1 MTDGLRLNRLHG
13 HTVNEVMLVNV
24 CFASPFDIP
33 FVNVFDS
40 ENSFVV
46 SNPLQVVVHVVFAL
60 ARPYAERLAYFGVPA
75 EKTF

>member
-46 SNPLQVVVHVVFAL
+46 SNVIHRVNEALYEIL
-60 ARPYAERLAYFGVPA
+60 ARR
-75 EKTF
+75 